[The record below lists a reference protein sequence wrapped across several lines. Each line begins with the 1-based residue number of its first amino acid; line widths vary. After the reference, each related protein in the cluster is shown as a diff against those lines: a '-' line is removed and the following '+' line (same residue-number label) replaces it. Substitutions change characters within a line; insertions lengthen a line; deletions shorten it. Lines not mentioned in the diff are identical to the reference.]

1 MALGPNDLKQIVLPT
16 NLDPTTLQRAAL
28 ADGTS
33 YAAVLAD
40 IGGAL
45 GIVNGSLR
53 SGYLAGLFSETTDMT
68 IEYAMGGTFGVEEHT
83 EYGQPDAKRAD
94 TRSHMLPFKVY
105 DRAMGWTRDFF
116 RKARASQIEAD
127 IAQAMQDMRDNWERR
142 IWQGFFTMEAL
153 AIGSL
158 GFSLPFANGGVSD
171 TAWIPPPYG
180 GATFAASHDHY
191 FRTTDDG
198 AGRLASLTTMA
209 ETLAHHGHMA
219 PYDLVIPSA
228 DVAAW
233 TAVTG
238 FIGAARAEIAFGS
251 TTSLATVDQQYL
263 GVFNTDHGVVRV
275 YVLTRLPT
283 DNAAMYKRYGNG
295 DTRSPMVIRSDPDW
309 EGGQIVLT
317 AADGTVLYPLEKAI
331 LLHGFGAGT
340 RDRTAA
346 AFTTYAASGDYVTPV
361 IT

>member
-1 MALGPNDLKQIVLPT
+1 MALGPNDLKQIVLPA
-16 NLDPTTLQRAAL
+16 NLDSVTLQKAAL
-28 ADGTS
+28 ADGTT
-33 YAAVLAD
+33 YAAVIAD
-40 IGGAL
+40 ISAAL

-53 SGYLAGLFSETTDMT
+53 SGYLAGLFSETTDLT

-94 TRSHMLPFKVY
+94 TRQHMLPFKVW

-116 RKARASQIEAD
+116 RKARLSQIEAD

-142 IWQGFFTMEAL
+142 IWQAFFTMEAS
-153 AIGSL
+153 AIGTA
-158 GFSLPFANGGVSD
+158 GYSLPFANGGVTD
-171 TAWIPPPYG
+171 TVWIPPPYG
-180 GATFAASHDHY
+180 GATFLASHDHY
-191 FRTTDDG
+191 FVAADSG

-209 ETLAHHGHMA
+209 ETLAHHGHVA

-251 TTSLATVDQQYL
+251 TTNLANVDEMYL
-263 GVFNTDHGVVRV
+263 GVFNTDYGVVRV

-283 DNAAMYKRYGNG
+283 DTSAMFKRYGNG
-295 DTRSPMVIRSDPDW
+295 DTRSPLIVRTDPDW
-309 EGGQIVLT
+309 DGGQVVLS

-331 LLHGFGAGT
+331 MQHGFGVGV

-346 AFTTYAASGDYVTPV
+346 AFTTYAGSGDYVTPT